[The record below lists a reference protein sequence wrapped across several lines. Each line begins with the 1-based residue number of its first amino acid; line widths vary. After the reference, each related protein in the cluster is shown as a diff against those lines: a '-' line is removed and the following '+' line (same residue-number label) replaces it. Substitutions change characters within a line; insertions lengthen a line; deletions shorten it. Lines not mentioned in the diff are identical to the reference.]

1 MKAELTPSVDVL
13 KDITNNWLIA
23 GQQKDDGKLNTE
35 DMGTKVIRIFGISA
49 KLLYSRMQRNGK
61 TRCLPV
67 V

>member
-1 MKAELTPSVDVL
+1 MHMEHMIRQSLTNIIVVV
-13 KDITNNWLIA
+13 I
-23 GQQKDDGKLNTE
+23 KLNTE